1 MNPSIGLV
9 EPTGPVLG
17 LGLGSNDFIQIQ
29 GNRKNKTIIKK
40 TTQKVIEKLVS
51 LHLFSCLQAC
61 LLIHLLTA
69 IHLIV
74 N

>member
-40 TTQKVIEKLVS
+40 QRKK
-51 LHLFSCLQAC
+51 
-61 LLIHLLTA
+61 
-69 IHLIV
+69 
-74 N
+74 